1 MLGIANGIG
10 TPFGRNAG
18 GGGGGFAF
26 QQSVYFDGTNDAL
39 STGGTATSFNC
50 FNQADYGFACWMK
63 ASGSTFGNNDY
74 IFGGTDAGAVTAMTF
89 VISGTNA
96 RITMRTRNRTLAGT
110 YDIDTA
116 TQAAWTHYGITVE
129 IVSSTVQRVRWYVN
143 GALVETADVSNNVFT
158 RSNINL
164 TLGSGANTLN
174 GFQCESVFSNY
185 LITDAQMTA
194 LYNGG
199 SGADPTT
206 TLDSVHSYYPVSESA
221 GQSSGTIADTM
232 GNQDLTM
239 ANFVAPYGTNSDT
252 P

>member
-39 STGGTATSFNC
+39 STGGTSSSFNC

-199 SGADPTT
+199 KGADPTT

>member
-1 MLGIANGIG
+1 MIG
-10 TPFGRNAG
+10 LLNRARRQAASG
-18 GGGGGFAF
+18 GGGGAGGFAF
-26 QQSVYFDGTNDAL
+26 QQSVSFDGTNDAL

-63 ASGSTFGNNDY
+63 SSASTFGNNDY

-89 VISGTNA
+89 VISGTDA

-110 YDIDTA
+110 YDIDSA

-143 GALVETADVSNNVFT
+143 GSLVETADVSNNVFT

-206 TLDSVHSYYPVSESA
+206 TLDSVHSYYPVSEAA
-221 GQSSGTIADTM
+221 GQSSGTIADTI

>member
-1 MLGIANGIG
+1 MVLGNGIG
-10 TPFGRNAG
+10 VPFTKSG
-18 GGGGGFAF
+18 GGGGAGGFAF
-26 QQSVYFDGTNDAL
+26 QRSVSFDGTNDAL
-39 STGGTATSFNC
+39 STGGTSSSFNC
-50 FNQADYGFACWMK
+50 FNQADIGFSCWMK
-63 ASGSTFGNNDY
+63 ASASTFGNNDQ
-74 IFGGTDAGAVTAMTF
+74 IWGGTDGGAVTTMYF
-89 VISGTNA
+89 LLSGTNV

-110 YDIDTA
+110 YDIA
-116 TQAAWTHYGITVE
+116 ASTQVAWTHYGITVE

-194 LYNGG
+194 LYNSGA
-199 SGADPTT
+199 GADPTT
-206 TLDSVHSYYPVSESA
+206 TLDSVHSYYPVSEAA
-221 GQSSGTIADTM
+221 GQSSGTIVDAM
-232 GNQDLTM
+232 GNQNLTM
-239 ANFVAPYGTNSDT
+239 ANFVAPYGTNADT